1 LIFGERI
8 RLRAIE
14 RTDLPLFVTWLND
27 PDVRD
32 GLLMI
37 YQPLSMVDEESWFED
52 MKKRSVDEHP
62 LLIEIK
68 QGEGWLPVGN
78 CGFHKIDWRC
88 RVAEVGIFIGEK
100 RLWNRGYGTEAMLL
114 LLKYGFYTLNMNR
127 ISLDVYENNPSAI
140 RAYEKAGFIQEGRKR
155 QAMYVDGKYI
165 DILQMSVLKEEWENR

>member
-14 RTDLPLFVTWLND
+14 RTDIPLFVTWLND